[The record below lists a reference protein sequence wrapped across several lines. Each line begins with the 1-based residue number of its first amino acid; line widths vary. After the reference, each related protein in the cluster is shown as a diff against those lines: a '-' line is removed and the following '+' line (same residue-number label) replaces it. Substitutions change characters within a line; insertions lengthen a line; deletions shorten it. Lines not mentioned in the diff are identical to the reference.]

1 MEWPEQSQKPHVAIF
16 PGPGSGHLIP
26 LLEFAKRLTV
36 NHGFFVTFITAKW
49 MAATSRQIPPSSSA
63 GMIRFIELPDVQIEG
78 DHAEMNFVSRRTLL
92 MEKTKILVEDALRS
106 FSFPVCAF
114 ITDFFCTEMLDVASK
129 LEIPSYIFF
138 TSSASLLCIMLYL
151 PTLLQK
157 IEISFKDVDFPIKVP
172 GLPPIPGIDMP
183 SPLQDKSDILF
194 NWFIQHSFRL
204 HEARGFLINTCRDME
219 PEQVKALMEE
229 KVLSA
234 AEMRP
239 SIYTV
244 GPLIS
249 SSLLESDD
257 NYDKEGCLKWL
268 DRQPASSVLF
278 VAFGSKGTLSDNQI
292 RELAF
297 GLEESGQRFLWVLRK
312 EPPPPIQSTVTAEA
326 DTRELFPEGFES
338 RTKDRGLVVHSWAP
352 QIPVLSHPST
362 GGFLSHCGWNSTIES
377 ISHGVPMIAWPLVA
391 EQRMNAFL
399 LVKEMKVAIEAKKGP
414 DGLVSRQE
422 VERAARELMEGDG
435 GMKIKKRMGELKETA
450 NNALAEGGSSYNAMA
465 AVASVWKE
473 MDATNTPST
482 T

>member
-1 MEWPEQSQKPHVAIF
+1 
-16 PGPGSGHLIP
+16 
-26 LLEFAKRLTV
+26 
-36 NHGFFVTFITAKW
+36 
-49 MAATSRQIPPSSSA
+49 
-63 GMIRFIELPDVQIEG
+63 
-78 DHAEMNFVSRRTLL
+78 
-92 MEKTKILVEDALRS
+92 
-106 FSFPVCAF
+106 
-114 ITDFFCTEMLDVASK
+114 
-129 LEIPSYIFF
+129 
-138 TSSASLLCIMLYL
+138 
-151 PTLLQK
+151 
-157 IEISFKDVDFPIKVP
+157 
-172 GLPPIPGIDMP
+172 
-183 SPLQDKSDILF
+183 
-194 NWFIQHSFRL
+194 
-204 HEARGFLINTCRDME
+204 
-219 PEQVKALMEE
+219 MEE

-297 GLEESGQRFLWVLRK
+297 GLEASGQRFLWVLRK
-312 EPPPPIQSTVTAEA
+312 EPIPPSDSTMTAEA
-326 DTRELFPEGFES
+326 DTREVFPEGFES
-338 RTKDRGLVVHSWAP
+338 RTEDRGLVVRSWAP

-435 GMKIKKRMGELKETA
+435 GMKIKKRMGELKEAA
-450 NNALAEGGSSYNAMA
+450 NNALAEGGSSYNAIA
-465 AVASVWKE
+465 AVASVWK
-473 MDATNTPST
+473 AFIN
-482 T
+482 